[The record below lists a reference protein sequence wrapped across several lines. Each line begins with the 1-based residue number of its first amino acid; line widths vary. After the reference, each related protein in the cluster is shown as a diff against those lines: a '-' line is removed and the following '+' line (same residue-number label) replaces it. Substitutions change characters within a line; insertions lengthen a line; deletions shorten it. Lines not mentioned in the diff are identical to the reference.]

1 MGIYEISLAT
11 VVGIN
16 IILALGLNMIS
27 GFCGQISLGHAAF
40 YGIGA
45 YTAAILEMIV
55 DQTGSSKAAILA
67 KTGVPIPLTIAA
79 GMITA
84 GIAGLVVGLASLRVR
99 HDFLAIT
106 TMGVGFLFLGIV
118 RQQEMLGGELG
129 ISGIPSVGLGKIGYL
144 VVVLIIAVLS
154 AAFSLWIKRSW
165 MGFAFDAVADDEDTA
180 RVVTVDVGVY
190 KLAAFAMGTA
200 MAGVAGGLYTYFARF
215 LMPDD
220 FGFITSITVLSMVAV
235 GGIGSVYGVIAA
247 TIILTLMPEFFRF
260 ISDYKLLVY
269 GTLLFAVMRFAPDG
283 LAGFTRDLL
292 ARFKAKRHTQETA

>member
-40 YGIGA
+40 YGVGA
-45 YTAAILEMIV
+45 YT
-55 DQTGSSKAAILA
+55 TAILA
-67 KTGVPIPLTIAA
+67 KSGMPLPAAVMA
-79 GMITA
+79 GMVL
-84 GIAGLVVGLASLRVR
+84 AGLLGVIVGLSSLRVR

-118 RQQEMLGGELG
+118 RQQEVLGGELG
-129 ISGIPSVGLGKIGYL
+129 ISGIPSTGLSKIGYMI
-144 VVVLIIAVLS
+144 VVLALVALFTG
-154 AAFSLWIKRSW
+154 FSIWIKRSW

-180 RVVTVDVGVY
+180 RVITVDVSTY

-200 MAGVAGGLYTYFARF
+200 MAGVAGGLYALFARF

-235 GGIGSVYGVIAA
+235 GGIGSVPGVITA

-269 GTLLFAVMRFAPDG
+269 GILLFAVMRFAPEG
-283 LAGFTRDLL
+283 LAGGVQSLYEYL
-292 ARFKAKRHTQETA
+292 KPKNKAETSPS

>member
-40 YGIGA
+40 YGVGA
-45 YTAAILEMIV
+45 YTCAL
-55 DQTGSSKAAILA
+55 LA
-67 KTGVPIPLTIAA
+67 KAGTPLPVAISAGMIAA
-79 GMITA
+79 GIV
-84 GIAGLVVGLASLRVR
+84 GLIVGLASLRVR

-118 RQQEMLGGELG
+118 RQQEILGGELG
-129 ISGIPSVGLGKIGYL
+129 ISAIPSSGFDKIGYL
-144 VVVLIIAVLS
+144 VLVLILAALV

-180 RVVTVDVGVY
+180 RVVTVDVSAY

-200 MAGVAGGLYTYFARF
+200 MAGIAGGLYTFFARF

-235 GGIGSVYGVIAA
+235 GGIGSVFGVIAA

-269 GTLLFAVMRFAPDG
+269 GALLFAVMRFAPEG
-283 LAGFTRDLL
+283 LAGLAQSAL
-292 ARFKAKRHTQETA
+292 ARMKLKTRAEDEVT

>member
-16 IILALGLNMIS
+16 IILALGLNMIT

-40 YGIGA
+40 YGVGA
-45 YTAAILEMIV
+45 YTCAL
-55 DQTGSSKAAILA
+55 LA
-67 KTGVPIPLTIAA
+67 KTGIPLPLAISAGMIAA
-79 GMITA
+79 GVL
-84 GIAGLVVGLASLRVR
+84 GLIVGLASLRVR

-118 RQQEMLGGELG
+118 RQQEFLGGELG
-129 ISGIPSVGLGKIGYL
+129 ISGIPSSGLSKVGYL
-144 VVVLIIAVLS
+144 VLVLIL
-154 AAFSLWIKRSW
+154 AALITAFNIWIKRSW

-180 RVVTVDVGVY
+180 RVVSVDVGAY

-220 FGFITSITVLSMVAV
+220 FGFITSISVLSMVAV
-235 GGIGSVYGVIAA
+235 GGIGSVFGVIAA

-269 GTLLFAVMRFAPDG
+269 GTLLFAVMRFAPEG
-283 LAGFTRDLL
+283 LAGIARGLLKRPTKDLE
-292 ARFKAKRHTQETA
+292 REPV

>member
-11 VVGIN
+11 IVCIN

-45 YTAAILEMIV
+45 YTAAIL
-55 DQTGSSKAAILA
+55 A
-67 KTGVPIPLTIAA
+67 KTGIPLPAAIAA
-79 GMITA
+79 SMILA
-84 GIAGLVVGLASLRVR
+84 SGAGLIVGLTSLRVR

-118 RQQEMLGGELG
+118 RQQEALGGELG
-129 ISGIPSVGLGKIGYL
+129 ISGIPAPGLGKVGYL
-144 VVVLIIAVLS
+144 ILVMVIACLT

-180 RVVTVDVGVY
+180 RVVTVDVGAY

-200 MAGVAGGLYTYFARF
+200 MAGVAGGLYTFFSRF

-235 GGIGSVYGVIAA
+235 GGIGSVFGVIVA

-260 ISDYKLLVY
+260 ISNYKLLLY
-269 GTLLFAVMRFAPDG
+269 GALLFSVMRFAPDG
-283 LAGFTRDLL
+283 LAGFVKSMVGFIKKKVRG
-292 ARFKAKRHTQETA
+292 KEVS

>member
-40 YGIGA
+40 YGVGA
-45 YTAAILEMIV
+45 YTCAL
-55 DQTGSSKAAILA
+55 LA
-67 KTGVPIPLTIAA
+67 KAGTPLPVAISAGMIAA
-79 GMITA
+79 GIV
-84 GIAGLVVGLASLRVR
+84 GLIVGLASLRVR

-118 RQQEMLGGELG
+118 RQQEILGGELG
-129 ISGIPSVGLGKIGYL
+129 ISAIPSSGFNKIGYL
-144 VVVLIIAVLS
+144 VLVLTLAALV

-180 RVVTVDVGVY
+180 RVVTVDVSAY

-200 MAGVAGGLYTYFARF
+200 MAGIAGGLYTFFARF

-235 GGIGSVYGVIAA
+235 GGIGSVFGVIAA

-269 GTLLFAVMRFAPDG
+269 GALLFAVMRFAPEGLSG
-283 LAGFTRDLL
+283 LAQSAL
-292 ARFKAKRHTQETA
+292 ARMKLKTRAEDEVT

>member
-45 YTAAILEMIV
+45 YTAALM
-55 DQTGSSKAAILA
+55 A
-67 KTGVPIPLTIAA
+67 KTGIPIPIAISA
-79 GMITA
+79 GMLMA
-84 GIAGLVVGLASLRVR
+84 GVAGLIVGLTSLRVR

-118 RQQEMLGGELG
+118 RQQEALGGELG
-129 ISGIPSVGLGKIGYL
+129 VSGIPASGLDKVDY
-144 VVVLIIAVLS
+144 LIIVLLI
-154 AAFSLWIKRSW
+154 AALFTVFSLWIKRSW

-180 RVVTVDVGVY
+180 RIVTVDVAAY

-200 MAGVAGGLYTYFARF
+200 IAGVAGGLYAFFARF

-220 FGFITSITVLSMVAV
+220 FGFISSITVLSMVAV
-235 GGIGSVYGVIAA
+235 GGIGSVFGVIMA

-269 GTLLFAVMRFAPDG
+269 GALLFSVMRFAPEG
-283 LAGFTRDLL
+283 LAGFVHSIVGFIKKNVRKKEV
-292 ARFKAKRHTQETA
+292 A

>member
-11 VVGIN
+11 VVCIN

-45 YTAAILEMIV
+45 YTAAIMV
-55 DQTGSSKAAILA
+55 KAGI
-67 KTGVPIPLTIAA
+67 PIPLTIAA
-79 GMITA
+79 GMLSA
-84 GIAGLVVGLASLRVR
+84 GVTGLIVGLASLRVR

-118 RQQEMLGGELG
+118 RQQELLGGELG
-129 ISGIPSVGLGKIGYL
+129 ISGIPSAGLGKIGYL
-144 VVVLIIAVLS
+144 AVVFAIATLS
-154 AAFSLWIKRSW
+154 AVFSLWIKRSW

-180 RVVTVDVGVY
+180 RVVTVDVSAY

-235 GGIGSVYGVIAA
+235 GGIGSVFGVIAA

-269 GTLLFAVMRFAPDG
+269 GTLLFAVMRFAPEG
-283 LAGFTRDLL
+283 LAGFTRDLFTRL
-292 ARFKAKRHTQETA
+292 TVKKQAGETV

>member
-40 YGIGA
+40 FGVGA
-45 YTAAILEMIV
+45 YTSAL
-55 DQTGSSKAAILA
+55 LA
-67 KTGVPIPLTIAA
+67 KAGIPLPLAVAA
-79 GMITA
+79 GMISA
-84 GIAGLVVGLASLRVR
+84 GMVGLIVGLASLRVR

-118 RQQEMLGGELG
+118 RQQEILGGELG
-129 ISGIPSVGLGKIGYL
+129 ISGIPSSGLSKLGYL
-144 VVVLIIAVLS
+144 ALVLVL
-154 AAFSLWIKRSW
+154 ATFFTAFSLWIKRSW

-180 RVVTVDVGVY
+180 RVVTVDVGAY

-200 MAGVAGGLYTYFARF
+200 MAGVAGGLYTFFARF

-235 GGIGSVYGVIAA
+235 GGIGSVFGVIVA

-269 GTLLFAVMRFAPDG
+269 GTLLFAVMRFAPEG
-283 LAGFTRDLL
+283 LAGMARGLL
-292 ARFKAKRHTQETA
+292 GIIKPKARAEEEVA

>member
-11 VVGIN
+11 VVGIH

-40 YGIGA
+40 YGVGA
-45 YTAAILEMIV
+45 YTSAL
-55 DQTGSSKAAILA
+55 LA
-67 KTGVPIPLTIAA
+67 KAGTPLPLAISA
-79 GMITA
+79 GMISA
-84 GIAGLVVGLASLRVR
+84 GLVGLVVGLASLRVR

-118 RQQEMLGGELG
+118 RQQEILGGELG
-129 ISGIPSVGLGKIGYL
+129 ISGIPSSGFGKIGYL
-144 VVVLIIAVLS
+144 ALVLAL
-154 AAFSLWIKRSW
+154 AAFMTAFSLWIKRSW

-180 RVVTVDVGVY
+180 RVVSVSVSAY
-190 KLAAFAMGTA
+190 KLAAFAIGTA
-200 MAGVAGGLYTYFARF
+200 MAGVAGGLYTFFARF

-235 GGIGSVYGVIAA
+235 GGIGSVFGVIVA

-269 GTLLFAVMRFAPDG
+269 GTLLFAVMRFAPESLAG
-283 LAGFTRDLL
+283 LARSVL
-292 ARFKAKRHTQETA
+292 ARMRLKTQPRSEVT

>member
-40 YGIGA
+40 YGVGA
-45 YTAAILEMIV
+45 YTCALFAKAGTPLPVAIFAGM
-55 DQTGSSKAAILA
+55 
-67 KTGVPIPLTIAA
+67 IAA
-79 GMITA
+79 GVV
-84 GIAGLVVGLASLRVR
+84 GLIVGLASLRVR

-118 RQQEMLGGELG
+118 RQQEILGGELG
-129 ISGIPSVGLGKIGYL
+129 ISGIPSAGLGKIGYL
-144 VVVLIIAVLS
+144 ALVLILAALTT
-154 AAFSLWIKRSW
+154 AFSLWIKRSW
-165 MGFAFDAVADDEDTA
+165 MGFASDAVADDEDTA
-180 RVVTVDVGVY
+180 RVVTVDVSAY

-235 GGIGSVYGVIAA
+235 GGIGSVFGVIVA

-269 GTLLFAVMRFAPDG
+269 GALLFAVMRFSPEG
-283 LAGFTRDLL
+283 LAGL
-292 ARFKAKRHTQETA
+292 ARNALAHMNLKTRSEDEVTS

>member
-16 IILALGLNMIS
+16 IILALGLNMIT

-40 YGIGA
+40 YGVGA
-45 YTAAILEMIV
+45 YTCAL
-55 DQTGSSKAAILA
+55 LA
-67 KTGVPIPLTIAA
+67 KAGTPLPLAIAA
-79 GMITA
+79 GMISA
-84 GIAGLVVGLASLRVR
+84 GAVGLVVGLASLRVR

-118 RQQEMLGGELG
+118 RQQEILGGELG
-129 ISGIPSVGLGKIGYL
+129 ISGIPSSGLSKIGYL
-144 VVVLIIAVLS
+144 VLVFFLVALFT
-154 AAFSLWIKRSW
+154 AFSLWIKRSW

-180 RVVTVDVGVY
+180 RVMSVDVGAY
-190 KLAAFAMGTA
+190 KLVAFAMGTA

-220 FGFITSITVLSMVAV
+220 FGFIASISVLSMVAV
-235 GGIGSVYGVIAA
+235 GGIGSVFGVIVA

-269 GTLLFAVMRFAPDG
+269 GTLLFAVMRFAPEG
-283 LAGFTRDLL
+283 LAGL
-292 ARFKAKRHTQETA
+292 ARSLMDRIKPEVSAEKEVA

>member
-11 VVGIN
+11 IVGIN
-16 IILALGLNMIS
+16 IVLALGLNMIT

-40 YGIGA
+40 YGVGA
-45 YTAAILEMIV
+45 YTCAL
-55 DQTGSSKAAILA
+55 LA
-67 KTGVPIPLTIAA
+67 KAGAPLPLAIAA
-79 GMITA
+79 GMIAA
-84 GIAGLVVGLASLRVR
+84 GALGLIVGLISLRVR

-118 RQQEMLGGELG
+118 RQQDFLGGELG
-129 ISGIPSVGLGKIGYL
+129 ISGIPNPGLSKIGYL
-144 VVVLIIAVLS
+144 TLVLIL
-154 AAFSLWIKRSW
+154 AAFFTVFSLWIKRSW

-180 RVVTVDVGVY
+180 RTVSVDVGAY

-200 MAGVAGGLYTYFARF
+200 MAGVAGGLYTFFARF

-220 FGFITSITVLSMVAV
+220 FGFITSISVLSMVAV
-235 GGIGSVYGVIAA
+235 GGIGSVFGIIAS

-269 GTLLFAVMRFAPDG
+269 GTLLFAVMRFAPGG
-283 LAGFTRDLL
+283 LAGLAHDLFNRIKPKPDIPERM
-292 ARFKAKRHTQETA
+292 ATKAPRH

>member
-16 IILALGLNMIS
+16 IILALGLNMIT

-40 YGIGA
+40 YGVGA
-45 YTAAILEMIV
+45 YTAAL
-55 DQTGSSKAAILA
+55 LA
-67 KTGVPIPLTIAA
+67 KAGTPIAVSVAA
-79 GMITA
+79 GMLAA
-84 GIAGLVVGLASLRVR
+84 GVVGLIVGLSSLRVR

-118 RQQEMLGGELG
+118 RQQEVLGGELG
-129 ISGIPSVGLGKIGYL
+129 ISGIPSTGLSKPAYLILVLVL
-144 VVVLIIAVLS
+144 VVLFTV
-154 AAFSLWIKRSW
+154 FSLWIKRSW

-180 RVVTVDVGVY
+180 RVITVDVGAY

-200 MAGVAGGLYTYFARF
+200 MAGVAGGMYTFFARF

-235 GGIGSVYGVIAA
+235 GGIGSVFGVIVA

-269 GTLLFAVMRFAPDG
+269 GALLFAVMRFAPEG
-283 LAGFTRDLL
+283 LAGFARDIFK
-292 ARFKAKRHTQETA
+292 RFRS